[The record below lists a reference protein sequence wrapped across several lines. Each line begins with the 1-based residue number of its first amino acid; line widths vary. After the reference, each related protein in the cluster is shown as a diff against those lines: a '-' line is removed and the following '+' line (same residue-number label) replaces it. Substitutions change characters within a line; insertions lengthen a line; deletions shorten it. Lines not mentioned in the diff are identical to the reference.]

1 MDCTK
6 IHSRGTLCTTLPRL
20 FWGVELPLEFR
31 GLPFMT
37 SALEG
42 GGGSW
47 KSRWR
52 YRRLRE
58 CDSDK
63 GGEGVKNPR
72 ILRML
77 YMEGPLPPPSSPLSS
92 HQRRKMSLSSRG
104 GTPEHSTGQS
114 NIIAIILENITRIET
129 LLHSK
134 WLHTR
139 KYHWQLCE
147 RACET
152 KVLKRFRALLF
163 NLQCSTF
170 NDFQLILIPRDK
182 FSGDQ

>member
-63 GGEGVKNPR
+63 GGGGQKIREFCGCYIWKAPYRLRHPHYLLISGVKWVSR
-72 ILRML
+72 LVA
-77 YMEGPLPPPSSPLSS
+77 ELPSIPQDRATLSPLFWKISPGLKHCCTAS
-92 HQRRKMSLSSRG
+92 DCIQG
-104 GTPEHSTGQS
+104 
-114 NIIAIILENITRIET
+114 NIIGNCVSVHAKLR
-129 LLHSK
+129 S
-134 WLHTR
+134 
-139 KYHWQLCE
+139 
-147 RACET
+147 
-152 KVLKRFRALLF
+152 
-163 NLQCSTF
+163 
-170 NDFQLILIPRDK
+170 
-182 FSGDQ
+182 